1 MRLASFCLFMIVA
14 GSIGLVSHAI
24 AGPTRV
30 SPGGPGN
37 TTEPV
42 ISGNGAPASTN
53 FGAQTAPT
61 NSASNSTSNSSSSA
75 GNSGDSGSAD
85 ENPNV
90 AGYGA
95 DGLPILR
102 AKPGREH
109 EKVIQLK
116 DGQKLPTSGVDPKF
130 QGSLLNTS
138 VDSIVSV
145 SPQADKNRGAGNKE
159 PGSKKSDLSVTKES
173 SDSQKKNGSSSA
185 RSDAD
190 SSPSPS
196 PSATASP
203 ATKTSSDR
211 KP

>member
-24 AGPTRV
+24 AGPTPV

-42 ISGNGAPASTN
+42 ISSTAAPASSN
-53 FGAQTAPT
+53 FGTQGAPT
-61 NSASNSTSNSSSSA
+61 SSSSSSSSSS
-75 GNSGDSGSAD
+75 GNSGSSGSAD

-90 AGYGA
+90 AGS
-95 DGLPILR
+95 DGDGFPILKGKSG
-102 AKPGREH
+102 AAH
-109 EKVIQLK
+109 EKIIELK

-138 VDSIVSV
+138 VDSIASIN
-145 SPQADKNRGAGNKE
+145 PQADKNRGAGNKE
-159 PGSKKSDLSVTKES
+159 PRSKKSDLSVTKES

>member
-30 SPGGPGN
+30 SPGGPGD

-42 ISGNGAPASTN
+42 ISSPGAPASSN

-75 GNSGDSGSAD
+75 GNSGGSGSAD
-85 ENPNV
+85 ENQNV

-138 VDSIVSV
+138 VDSIASIAPRKNKNAAAAKVELQLQTTNPKTV
-145 SPQADKNRGAGNKE
+145 AKDGADPQ
-159 PGSKKSDLSVTKES
+159 KKSEPVYTRS
-173 SDSQKKNGSSSA
+173 SEK
-185 RSDAD
+185 
-190 SSPSPS
+190 PSPTPTPS
-196 PSATASP
+196 PTAK
-203 ATKTSSDR
+203 ASSGR
-211 KP
+211 TP